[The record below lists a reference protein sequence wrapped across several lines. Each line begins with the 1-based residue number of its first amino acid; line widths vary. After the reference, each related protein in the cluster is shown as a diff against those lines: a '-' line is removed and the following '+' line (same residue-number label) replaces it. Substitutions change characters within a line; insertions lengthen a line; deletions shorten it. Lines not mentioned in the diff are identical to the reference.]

1 MAPLKKS
8 ISVIFPAYNEEANV
22 GKALTQAIQTLP
34 KFTNDWELIVVNDGS
49 LDRTAEVVKEFH
61 LRLNGRLKVVHHAR
75 NRGYGAALKSGIT
88 SAKKD
93 LIFFCDSDLQFDLK
107 DLEKLIQWIDSY
119 DIVVGFRV
127 KRQDPFYRRLNAY
140 GWNSLVRLLLGLKVK
155 DIDCAFK
162 LFRQDVF
169 HKVGIEAV
177 GAMVNTEIL
186 AQATRY
192 GFLIKEVPVR
202 HYPRL
207 NGKQTGA
214 KIRVIA
220 KAFLELIRLYGK
232 LKMNG
237 NGNGNGNGKAT
248 CNS

>member
-1 MAPLKKS
+1 MTPLKKS

-22 GKALTQAIQTLP
+22 GKALTQAIEILP

-49 LDRTAEVVKEFH
+49 VDKTAEVVKEFH
-61 LRLNGRLKVVHHAR
+61 LTLNGRLKVVHHAH

-93 LIFFCDSDLQFDLK
+93 LIFFCDSDLQFDIK
-107 DLEKLIQWIDSY
+107 EIEKLIRWIDDY
-119 DIVVGFRV
+119 DIVIGFRA
-127 KRQDPFYRRLNAY
+127 KRQDPFYRRLNAF
-140 GWNSLVRLLLGLKVK
+140 GWNTLVKLVLGLKVK

-162 LFRQDVF
+162 LFKHNVF
-169 HKVGIEAV
+169 DKIKIDAV

-186 AQATRY
+186 AQAIKGR
-192 GFLIKEVPVR
+192 FMIKEVPIT

-214 KIRVIA
+214 NIKVIL
-220 KAFLELIRLYGK
+220 KAFKELMRLYGK

-237 NGNGNGNGKAT
+237 NGNGNGKGIY
-248 CNS
+248 NS